1 MKIINRFNMLSDA
14 IQDHHRTWGSVFLVD
29 KDIAPLQ
36 VPAQPRTP
44 NPTKG
49 ALLNRGKPISPSMS
63 ESLSFIRHLQTINN
77 PLAFFSPSGCFSIR
91 RLPIHNQ
98 TLPVENKIK

>member
-77 PLAFFSPSGCFSIR
+77 PLAFFL
-91 RLPIHNQ
+91 LPDVSLYAVYLYITKLSQ
-98 TLPVENKIK
+98 WKIK